1 MLHKQNTE
9 SSTLERA
16 VIVYILVFLALGI
29 YLSIFNLEYFDTVY
43 TVEDGVLEWL
53 TVIALSATMVICL
66 KRLLATGLQRGIPY
80 IFTTSVLTLL
90 FLFATGEELSWGQ
103 RLFSIDSNAF
113 FQKYNAQNETN
124 LHNMTINGRKINQ
137 PIFGSGLSVILLI
150 YLAVLT
156 PLYHRQSAMR
166 DWLDRWAVPIPK
178 AHHVAGY
185 IIILVIVEVI
195 VKSLSDTGRRG
206 EMTEFAGSFWAL
218 LNIAFPHNGAN
229 FSSSLMSVSRR

>member
-1 MLHKQNTE
+1 MLHNQNTE
-9 SSTLERA
+9 SSTLER
-16 VIVYILVFLALGI
+16 IIIIYILVFLALGI

-124 LHNMTINGRKINQ
+124 FHNMTINGRKINQ

-218 LNIAFPHNGAN
+218 LNIAFPHNAAN
-229 FSSSLMSVSRR
+229 FSASLMSVSRR

>member
-1 MLHKQNTE
+1 M
-9 SSTLERA
+9 
-16 VIVYILVFLALGI
+16 
-29 YLSIFNLEYFDTVY
+29 
-43 TVEDGVLEWL
+43 LEWL

-124 LHNMTINGRKINQ
+124 FHNMTINGRRINQ

-150 YLAVLT
+150 HLAVLT

-195 VKSLSDTGRRG
+195 VRSLSDTGRRG

-218 LNIAFPHNGAN
+218 LNIAFPHNAAN

>member
-1 MLHKQNTE
+1 MLYKENIE
-9 SSTLERA
+9 PSTLERI

-43 TVEDGVLEWL
+43 TVEYGVLEWL
-53 TVIALSATMVICL
+53 TVIALSATMAICL

-124 LHNMTINGRKINQ
+124 FHNMTINGRRINQ

-206 EMTEFAGSFWAL
+206 EMTEFAGSFWPL
-218 LNIAFPHNGAN
+218 LNIAFPHNGEN
-229 FSSSLMSVSRR
+229 FSSSPMSVSRR